1 MMQTTVQNIVKPYKE
16 MVIDSSKLEVPR
28 NTYQRDQKS
37 GRSKISRRILMS
49 AWLMSPR

>member
-28 NTYQRDQKS
+28 NTYQRDQKL
-37 GRSKISRRILMS
+37 RQFPLS
-49 AWLMSPR
+49 AFQKTWPAHRNG